1 MTKPYCP
8 LLPKDLPEGSLDE
21 SLPWM
26 DVSDACNDYNNLEN
40 LGGQQVV
47 VDSAWK
53 DLINSAGMPIYYF
66 VYKFNIKRSD
76 KIWGEDILAEYE
88 EPFQIKAYV
97 EVKDVPKI
105 LGPMGGFFADDTI
118 TAYIHIKTFNR
129 KTKGMKVFED
139 LKLRYEPKPS
149 DLIQIIEFG
158 CDRPG
163 GREAKLFEVTNK
175 EDELISQ
182 NLNMGFAHYIWKITA
197 KRFQYSYQ
205 DGAITPFGEEKNCQV
220 YDNNI
225 QGTITDPSEIRDINT
240 PSDKSYNWNI
250 DKKSKEEIFNQ
261 NVNNQSNIYG
271 GYYN

>member
-1 MTKPYCP
+1 
-8 LLPKDLPEGSLDE
+8 
-21 SLPWM
+21 
-26 DVSDACNDYNNLEN
+26 
-40 LGGQQVV
+40 
-47 VDSAWK
+47 
-53 DLINSAGMPIYYF
+53 
-66 VYKFNIKRSD
+66 
-76 KIWGEDILAEYE
+76 
-88 EPFQIKAYV
+88 
-97 EVKDVPKI
+97 
-105 LGPMGGFFADDTI
+105 MGGFFADDTI

-163 GREAKLFEVTNK
+163 GRGAKLFEVTNK

-182 NLNMGFAHYIWKITA
+182 NLNMGFAHYVWKITA

-220 YDNNI
+220 YDNRVAGI
-225 QGTITDPSEIRDINT
+225 IDTPEEVRDMNA

-261 NVNNQSNIYG
+261 NVNDQTDIYG
-271 GYYN
+271 GYY

>member
-8 LLPKDLPEGSLDE
+8 LLPKNLPEGSLDE

-26 DVSDACNDYNNLEN
+26 NVSDACNDYNNLEN

-163 GREAKLFEVTNK
+163 GRGAKLFEVTNK

-225 QGTITDPSEIRDINT
+225 QGTITDPSVIQDINT
-240 PSDKSYNWNI
+240 LSDKSYNWNI

>member
-8 LLPKDLPEGSLDE
+8 LLPKDLPESSLDE

-129 KTKGMKVFED
+129 KTKEMKVFED

-163 GREAKLFEVTNK
+163 GRGAKLFEVTNK